1 MLVKGNRDFVSEFIE
16 DEDYTNTKIIYD
28 SEVNV
33 KNGKIIEIINESKE
47 KEFYKDANKNVS
59 YDSKITITFDYNF
72 DDKYYNQLSIETI
85 HTTNM
90 YYGSVSFNILGYDF
104 RYQDD
109 ETTLFGKEYTSEQAI
124 EILLR
129 EYTFIIGK
137 GEEKFDAY
145 YFSLYL
151 DKDFTKPFTKID
163 KILNSMT
170 LYVKFNIPSD
180 KAIVTYVFVNEK
192 SEEKHPVLKIMYLED
207 VGNTYDTS
215 KSFEGYKILSIDGK
229 K

>member
-1 MLVKGNRDFVSEFIE
+1 M
-16 DEDYTNTKIIYD
+16 
-28 SEVNV
+28 

-47 KEFYKDANKNVS
+47 KEFYKDENKNVT

-90 YYGSVSFNILGYDF
+90 YYCAVSFNILGYDF

-124 EILLR
+124 EFLLSK
-129 EYTFIIGK
+129 YTFFIGK
-137 GEEKFDAY
+137 GEEKFDAS
-145 YFSLYL
+145 YFSYL

-163 KILNSMT
+163 KMLNSMT

-180 KAIVTYVFVNEK
+180 KAIVTYVLVNEK
-192 SEEKHPVLKIMYLED
+192 SEEKHQTLKIMYLED

-229 K
+229 KVIEGEDTNFKITENKVYVIICDYNGVMM

>member
-1 MLVKGNRDFVSEFIE
+1 M
-16 DEDYTNTKIIYD
+16 
-28 SEVNV
+28 
-33 KNGKIIEIINESKE
+33 KNGKIIEIIIESKE

-124 EILLR
+124 EFLLS
-129 EYTFIIGK
+129 EYTFFIGK

-192 SEEKHPVLKIMYLED
+192 SEEKH
-207 VGNTYDTS
+207 
-215 KSFEGYKILSIDGK
+215 
-229 K
+229 